1 MGGEAFI
8 YPFLI
13 LTSAVASVIFAVILR
28 KVFGTNYRFAQFLL
42 VAVAAPLTVMLM
54 AMGDPEMVWEYVT
67 FSAGLSALTSCSVAV
82 VYALIRLRK

>member
-54 AMGDPEMVWEYVT
+54 AIRDPERVWEYAR
-67 FSAGLSALTSCSVAV
+67 FSTGLSAIASCSVAV
-82 VYALIRLRK
+82 VCVLIRSRR